1 MSERKYTDSSRQKL
15 EENHINK
22 LLSKASFAGGMSKDI
37 VQRFID
43 KRLRYGVEDF
53 CKELKEGEKPSEF
66 VERTDFKKVLHIC
79 IPDKTDREKYLSI
92 IDKSNIFQYSKYH
105 YRRSIRTRN
114 YAPSIASDIKLMYDY
129 YLFGIYECSL
139 SDYLRNNIEEEKLD
153 FKKHINNDF
162 FIFQGD
168 MLIAAE
174 LDYDLAH
181 GKDKLHKT
189 IEDIILGE
197 NNTSAI
203 TTNIIRGIIKSSDT
217 KLHELL
223 AKFLLAARLQEGVR
237 QAICESLD
245 CGTHEAF
252 MTIFNVISDNNLI
265 RYSSVKRAVATWVG
279 LFDEKSAERISA
291 KTMTLMKQA
300 LYDENARKEMLSTD
314 DAMKIII
321 ALWATGFYEADDAV
335 VEIQNIIKSGTKAQ
349 LLAAAYYNQELY
361 SRDFYAPCAE
371 YAVEKHSD
379 DMEIVAAFFPTYLE
393 NISAITCAWWYED
406 NKDRPSMY
414 RSPLRQLPE
423 LWFNGVK
430 EKASLHVH
438 ILKDLFDRLEKKE
451 KVFSPSTFPWYS
463 VSISKQAIA
472 DRACIIAARFPGVV
486 PREIAYQMIEAADSF
501 ISLHTIKSYLNVRE
515 IKQDRDFAVKLLA
528 NKNLSREVAKLLDS
542 TTPSQENILY
552 IESLLRYKDSNIRNT
567 AGTIISEQGD
577 EEFTQSVFRLL
588 KAKEE
593 GCRFAALDFIMRLK
607 EENENLAHKDVDW
620 KQFKDAVL
628 AIKSPSTREE
638 PLIKNLFGTKGNSI
652 EENNDEKFPD
662 SLDGL
667 FDTDKITEIPPTEL
681 KLDTDTLNLVCKADK
696 KKIVSIIKAFD
707 KLIDAHRTDQY
718 KDCFGTDRML
728 GDKESYNYCKYG
740 YINTYFV
747 KKNELPIN
755 SLPFKELWI
764 KFYDEYIKN
773 QETLFQLFILCN
785 LPGEISRLDFVV
797 EKVGSIFLSHDVEN
811 DGSQALIIEK
821 AVNAIFGELCNINP
835 GTYEY
840 FCPRKSSLFSQI
852 INVLIQTYCK
862 KDFLDK
868 LMEGIIYRLLHS
880 LKYEDMWYW
889 NISFQ
894 NKKNRLSIL
903 YSHDL
908 FGFLSSVMP
917 SAVSSKMQDDEFSK
931 YFKIRYALLR
941 HAGFEKENP
950 DKQYHSMNVFN
961 TLQATDYFRA
971 YKLGL
976 ISLDTVYY
984 GIIRISPFITNMQ
997 EPLFFGT
1004 DDAGLFEIYRHI
1016 SDTIIENELRRGDA
1030 EGSCTNYA
1038 KSLNAIYGGRNV
1050 LRLIQALG
1058 SSPFAR
1064 NESYGEDSKSRH
1076 LCLSHLI
1083 SVSRPLPCDTAESFK
1098 AMVKEFKTKE
1108 QKLYDLAMYA
1118 PTWIPIIS
1126 KVLGL
1131 PDFER
1136 GCYYFIAHMK
1146 VHWCDHRDASLIAK
1160 YTPLT
1165 LDELNRG
1172 AFDLDWFTEM
1182 YNTLGEDVFNKLY
1195 QSAKYISSG
1204 TQHSRARKFADA
1216 ALGRVTEEELEKEI
1230 ERARNKDLVMSY
1242 PLIPIKQTELNERV
1256 LHRYE
1261 FLQKFKKESR
1271 NFGAQRRQSEGE
1283 AFDIALENL
1292 SRAAGYTDVNRLN
1305 LNMECRLMESLCSVF
1320 DFQETKNKDY
1330 SIRIATDEK
1339 GKPFVECRNNKEEK
1353 ILKSV
1358 PSSLKKDELVLE
1370 IQETYKRLKTQ
1381 HERTRAMLEN
1391 FMTESVYIPAE
1402 EIAALQ
1408 KNPVI
1413 SPITSTLLFIS
1424 DKENPDSPVAG
1435 FLTVKDENY
1444 LLTSYDDS
1452 EAKIVPECLLRIAH
1466 PFDLFK
1472 GGHWHDWQKY
1482 IFEKQIIQPFK
1493 QVFRE
1498 LYVKLSEELDKDR
1511 SYMFA
1516 GNQIQPKKAVATL
1529 RGRRWIAGY
1538 EEGLQKVFYKQ
1549 NLIAE
1554 IYAQADWFSP
1564 ADIECPAVEFVG
1576 FSRRLYKAGNEE
1588 NPLRIRDIPDIVY
1601 SEIMRDVDLAVSV
1614 AHAGG
1619 VDPETSHSTIE
1630 MRRAVCE
1637 FSLPLFKIQNVRFDK
1652 NFAIITGTRKEY
1664 SVHLGTGLVRVLS
1677 GSAINIVAVNSQQ
1690 RGKIFLPFADED
1702 PKTAEVLSKVI
1713 MFARDEKIKDPYILE
1728 QIESQ

>member
-1 MSERKYTDSSRQKL
+1 MAEKMFTNETREKLVEEYTKKLNLKLMFESAEVKNLVEIFTKNPPHIIDYKL
-15 EENHINK
+15 EELLTKFWSGETPESFINRTGFK
-22 LLSKASFAGGMSKDI
+22 NLLPLF
-37 VQRFID
+37 
-43 KRLRYGVEDF
+43 
-53 CKELKEGEKPSEF
+53 
-66 VERTDFKKVLHIC
+66 
-79 IPDKTDREKYLSI
+79 IPDKVDREKYLALI
-92 IDKSNIFQYSKYH
+92 KKSNKFQYSTGYN
-105 YRRSIRTRN
+105 RRTVRTKN
-114 YAPSIASDIKLMYDY
+114 YAVSIDKCLELMYGY
-129 YLFGIYECSL
+129 FEFGMFECSL
-139 SDYLRNNIEEEKLD
+139 SDYILGNMSDEKQD
-153 FKKHINNDF
+153 FKKNGKAIWHE
-162 FIFQGD
+162 D

-174 LDYDLAH
+174 LDYELEH
-181 GKDKLHKT
+181 GKDTLHNA
-189 IEDIILGE
+189 IENIILSD
-197 NNTSAI
+197 NNTAVV
-203 TTNIIRGIIKSSDT
+203 TVPIIRGIIQSSDV

-223 AKFLLAARLQEGVR
+223 GKFLLAARLQEGVR
-237 QAICESLD
+237 QAICENMD
-245 CGTHEAF
+245 CGTEEAF
-252 MTIFNVISDNNLI
+252 LTLFNVICENDLI

-279 LFDEKSAERISA
+279 LFDEKSVERISA
-291 KTMTLMKQA
+291 KTLTLMKQA
-300 LYDENARKEMLSTD
+300 LYDENERKEMLSTD

-335 VEIQNIIKSGTKAQ
+335 VEIHKIINSGTKAQ
-349 LLAAAYYNQELY
+349 LLATAYYNQELY
-361 SRDFYAPCAE
+361 IRDFYAPCAE
-371 YAVEKHSD
+371 YAVEKYSD

-393 NISAITCAWWYED
+393 NITDITCAWWDED

-414 RSPLRQLPE
+414 RFPLRQMPK
-423 LWFNGVK
+423 LWFNGAT
-430 EKASLHVH
+430 EKAARHAH
-438 ILKDLFDRLEKKE
+438 ILKNLFDRLEKKE
-451 KVFSPSTFPWYS
+451 KIFSPSTFPWYS

-472 DRACIIAARFPGVV
+472 DRACILAARFPGVV

-528 NKNLSREVAKLLDS
+528 NKNLCREVAKILDS
-542 TTPSQENILY
+542 TSPSLENILY

-728 GDKESYNYCKYG
+728 GDKESYSYCKYG

-868 LMEGIIYRLLHS
+868 LMEGIIYRLIHN
-880 LKYEDMWYW
+880 LKCEDMWYW

-950 DKQYHSMNVFN
+950 DKQYHSMNIFN

-971 YKLGL
+971 YKMGL

-984 GIIRISPFITNMQ
+984 GIIKISPFITNMQ
-997 EPLFFGT
+997 DPLFFGT
-1004 DDAGLFEIYRHI
+1004 DNAEVFEIYRHI
-1016 SDTIIENELRRGDA
+1016 SDTIVENELRRGDA

-1050 LRLIQALG
+1050 LRLIQAMG

-1182 YNTLGEDVFNKLY
+1182 YNSLGEDVFNKLY

-1204 TQHSRARKFADA
+1204 AQHSRARKFADA

-1242 PLIPIKQTELNERV
+1242 PLIPIKQAELNERI

-1320 DFQETKNKDY
+1320 EFQETKNTGY

-1339 GKPFVECRNNKEEK
+1339 GKPFIECRNNKDQK

-1370 IQETYKRLKTQ
+1370 IHETYKRLKTQ

-1472 GGHWHDWQKY
+1472 SGHWHEWQKY

-1498 LYVKLSEELDKDR
+1498 LYVKLTEELDKDR

-1516 GNQIQPKKAVATL
+1516 GNQIQPQKAVTTL

-1564 ADIECPAVEFVG
+1564 ADAEAPAIEFIG
-1576 FSRRLYKAGNEE
+1576 FSRRLYKPE
-1588 NPLRIRDIPDIVY
+1588 NDEKPLCIKDIPDIIY

-1614 AHAGG
+1614 AHAGA

-1630 MRRAVCE
+1630 MRRAICE
-1637 FSLPLFKIQNVRFDK
+1637 FTLPLFKIENVRFDG
-1652 NFAIITGTRKEY
+1652 NFALIDGRLASY
-1664 SVHLGTGLVRVLS
+1664 SVHLGSGLVRQIA
-1677 GSAINIVAVNSQQ
+1677 GSAINMVAVHSQQ
-1690 RGKIFLPFADED
+1690 RGKLFLPFVDED
-1702 PKTAEVLSKVI
+1702 PKTAEIISKI
-1713 MFARDEKIKDPYILE
+1713 LTFARDEKIKDPYILD
-1728 QIESQ
+1728 QINRG